1 MSYKVIYNEVPLHEY
16 FDILKVT
23 KRILPKRTN
32 FTKDIPSKHG
42 LTYLGYKYEPKE
54 ITLECLINADDN
66 QDLSEVMEYIAYI
79 LDVKNPSK
87 LIISDSPNKYYLAVI
102 NDTDTIEQIRY
113 NGKFNLTF
121 ICYNPIAYSVED
133 DFFESNSEFITTVSN
148 TGTAET
154 YPKVNIEFSKDAHFL
169 QCTNYDKRTILVGTP
184 PDILKPTPTILKEPL
199 KDSCETL
206 EGWTSVS
213 SASLDSGRDASGS
226 IQINGGGYALT
237 YGNLGSS
244 TDKWHGGAS
253 RKNLLTPVEQFEINV
268 KMEHNSKGDVKGVGA
283 GTNPPITNS
292 ESGVQYKITGDP
304 SLRIRSGRGTNY
316 SQIGSIPKGKIVTV
330 TDISNNWGKTTY
342 DGKTGYISM
351 QYTTKYTSTT
361 SSSTSTQYKIT
372 AKEGLN
378 VRSGRGTNYKKV
390 TAIPYNTKVSVSDI
404 QNGWGKVTYNGKT
417 GYISMKYCSKVSSTR
432 SILRD
437 DNPSAESRI
446 GLIEVYGYDSYGAKL
461 FKMKLYD
468 SDKYYEATRPEI
480 EIGSNLVLQDNNKVP
495 AAKTETI
502 QKDDKTTTTQKID
515 SGKFGDWNEFV
526 GNFIIKRT
534 KNSNGQFEWQCTINK
549 LGDDG
554 KVIKSIST
562 NKLINSKYPTT
573 NLSNIVVYFAQYGS
587 EQIVDVMNVN
597 EILVTN
603 LASQPKP
610 EENKPIFKKGDIL
623 LLDFESE
630 KVYKNDMLFM
640 NELDIGSQFFS
651 CPVGNSEFICNSDD
665 KEIDIITAIQ
675 KRWL

>member
-1 MSYKVIYNEVPLHEY
+1 MSYEVIYNEVPLHNY

-23 KRILPKRTN
+23 KRVLPKRTN

-54 ITLECLINADDN
+54 ITLECLINADNN
-66 QDLSEVMEYIAYI
+66 QDLAEIIEYIAFI

-87 LIISDSPNKYYLAVI
+87 LIISDNPNKYYLAVI

-113 NGKFNLTF
+113 NGKFNLVF

-133 DFFESNSEFITTVSN
+133 DFFDADSSLITTVSN
-148 TGTAET
+148 TGTSEA
-154 YPKVNIEFSKDAHFL
+154 YPKVSIEFSKDAHFL

-184 PDILKPTPTILKEPL
+184 PDIQKPTPTIPREPL
-199 KDSCETL
+199 KDNCETL
-206 EGWTSVS
+206 SGWTSVS
-213 SASLDSGRDASGS
+213 SSSLDSDRDASGS

-237 YGNLGSS
+237 YGNLGTS

-253 RKNLLTPVEQFEINV
+253 RKNLTAPVEQFEINV

-283 GTNPPITNS
+283 GTSAPTGNGEQYVITA
-292 ESGVQYKITGDP
+292 DP
-304 SLRIRSGRGTNY
+304 SLRIRSDRGTNY
-316 SQIGSIPKGKIVTV
+316 SQIGSIPKGKVVTIS
-330 TDISNNWGKTTY
+330 DISNNWGKTTY
-342 DGKTGYISM
+342 NGKTGYISM
-351 QYTTKYTSTT
+351 QYATKYIPST
-361 SSSTSTQYKIT
+361 SSSTSKNQYKIT
-372 AKEGLN
+372 PKEGLN

-390 TAIPYNTKVSVSDI
+390 TAIPYNKIVTVSDI
-404 QNGWGKVTYNGKT
+404 QSGWGKVTYNGKT
-417 GYISMKYCSKVSSTR
+417 GYISMKYCTKVDSTR
-432 SILRD
+432 TVLLNE
-437 DNPSAESRI
+437 NPSAESRI

-495 AAKTETI
+495 AAKTKTVQI
-502 QKDDKTTTTQKID
+502 DNKTTENQKID
-515 SGKFGDWNEFV
+515 SGKFGDWNEFI
-526 GNFIIKRT
+526 GHFIIKRT

-587 EQIVDVMNVN
+587 EQIVDVMNVSD
-597 EILVTN
+597 IVVTN
-603 LASQPKP
+603 LAEQPKP
-610 EENKPIFKKGDIL
+610 KENKPIFKKGDVL

-651 CPVGNSEFICNSDD
+651 CPVGNSQFICNSDD
-665 KEIDIITAIQ
+665 KQIDIITAIQ

>member
-1 MSYKVIYNEVPLHEY
+1 MSYEVIYNEVPLHNY

-23 KRILPKRTN
+23 KRVLPKRTN

-42 LTYLGYKYEPKE
+42 LTYFGYKYESKE

-66 QDLSEVMEYIAYI
+66 QELSEIMEYIAYI

-87 LIISDSPNKYYLAVI
+87 LIISDNPNKYYLAVI
-102 NDTDTIEQIRY
+102 NDTDIIEQIRY

-133 DFFESNSEFITTVSN
+133 DFFESNSELITTVSN

-154 YPKVNIEFSKDAHFL
+154 YPKVSIEFSKNAYFL

-184 PDILKPTPTILKEPL
+184 PDVLKPTPVIPKEPL
-199 KDSCETL
+199 SDNCETL
-206 EGWTSVS
+206 EGWTRVS
-213 SASLDSGRDASGS
+213 SSSLDSNRDASGS

-244 TDKWHGGAS
+244 TNGWHGGAS
-253 RKNLLTPVEQFEINV
+253 RKNLSVPVEQFEINV

-283 GTNPPITNS
+283 GTAAPTGNRGQYVITA
-292 ESGVQYKITGDP
+292 EP
-304 SLRIRSGRGTNY
+304 SLRIREGRGTNTKKL
-316 SQIGSIPKGKIVTV
+316 GSIPKGKVVTIS
-330 TDISNNWGKTTY
+330 DISNNWGKTTY
-342 DGKTGYISM
+342 NGKTGYILM
-351 QYTTKYTSTT
+351 QYTTKYVP
-361 SSSTSTQYKIT
+361 STSTPTKSQYKIT

-378 VRSGRGTNYKKV
+378 VRSGRGTNYKRV
-390 TAIPYNTKVSVSDI
+390 TTIPYNTKISVSDI

-417 GYISMKYCSKVSSTR
+417 GYISMKYCLKVTSTR
-432 SILRD
+432 SITKDSDPRSE
-437 DNPSAESRI
+437 NRI
-446 GLIEVYGYDSYGAKL
+446 GLIEVYGYDSYGTKL

-480 EIGSNLVLQDNNKVP
+480 EIGSNLVLQDTNRVP
-495 AAKTETI
+495 AAKTKI
-502 QKDDKTTTTQKID
+502 VQVDDKTTEIQKID

-526 GNFIIKRT
+526 GHFIIKRT

-573 NLSNIVVYFAQYGS
+573 NLSNVVVYFAQYGS

-603 LASQPKP
+603 LADQPKP
-610 EENKPIFKKGDIL
+610 TENKPIFKKGDIL